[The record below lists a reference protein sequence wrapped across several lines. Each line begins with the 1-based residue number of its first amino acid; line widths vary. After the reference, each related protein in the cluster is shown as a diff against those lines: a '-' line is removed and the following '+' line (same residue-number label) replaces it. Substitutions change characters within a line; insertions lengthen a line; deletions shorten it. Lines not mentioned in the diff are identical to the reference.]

1 MTIPPWLWVGFVWL
15 VCVGPVATI
24 LIWGVIWWRVERTI
38 RTVPT
43 LRFGEALAALDPP
56 KGRVCVVV
64 PAHNE
69 SRVITGL
76 VASLR
81 AETYAEL
88 RVVLAL
94 DRCTDDTAALARAAI
109 GDDDRFEIIGIE
121 SCPDEWVGK
130 VHAAHAGFTRSRAAR
145 DAEFLLFADADTL
158 FSPGCI
164 ASALA
169 LMVQRKIDLLSLLS
183 TLTYDA
189 WFERVAQTPAALELM
204 RRFPLTLVNGVDRNR
219 FRAFANG
226 QFLLFRRGAY
236 TAIGGHEAV
245 KASLFEDVALARQIA
260 AARRKAGVFL
270 ADGLFHCRMYADWN
284 QFRRG
289 WKRIY
294 MQAAGGNAGRLTLW
308 SFQARWLGT
317 LLPAWA
323 LAAAPLGAFI
333 ATRDPERGSTVLA
346 LFAIALVAW
355 LGPLVRLSAMARAP
369 QWTSPLHII
378 GAWLIAGILAEA
390 AEDVRSRT
398 PTKWGGREYELR
410 ADEAGAGSR

>member
-1 MTIPPWLWVGFVWL
+1 MIIPQWLWVGFVWL

-24 LIWGVIWWRVERTI
+24 LIWGFIWWRVERTK

-43 LRFGEALAALDPP
+43 LRFGRTLAALDPP

-69 SRVITGL
+69 SRVIAGL

-81 AETYAEL
+81 AETYPEL

-109 GDDDRFEIIGIE
+109 GGDGRFEIIDIE
-121 SCPDEWVGK
+121 TCPDAWVGK
-130 VHAAHAGFTRSRAAR
+130 VHAVHAGFTRSRGVT

-169 LMVQRKIDLLSLLS
+169 LMRERKVDLLSLLS
-183 TLTYDA
+183 TLTYDT
-189 WFERVAQTPAALELM
+189 WFERIAQPTAALELM

-226 QFLLFRRGAY
+226 QFLLFRRDAY
-236 TAIGGHEAV
+236 TAIGGHDAV
-245 KASLFEDVALARQIA
+245 KDSLFEDVALARRIA

-294 MQAAGGNAGRLTLW
+294 TQAANGNAGRLTLW
-308 SFQARWLGT
+308 SIQARWLGT

-323 LAAAPLGAFI
+323 LAAAPAAAFI
-333 ATRDPERGSTVLA
+333 AARDPERGSTVFA
-346 LFAIALVAW
+346 LFAVALIAW

-369 QWTSPLHII
+369 LWTAPLQII

-390 AEDVRSRT
+390 AKDVRSRT
-398 PTKWGGREYELR
+398 PTLWGGREYGLR
-410 ADEAGAGSR
+410 AEG